1 AAADLLQRQLA
12 AFIVQLLEPVEAV
25 PAIPHHL
32 AGLTDV
38 AELLGQFQQPYLHAD
53 DLLLLGH
60 VVVSVHAGRRAA
72 VPALGENRVP
82 PPRLLSG
89 KTNNECQVKSKLI
102 QLKWLWA
109 RLKQLSMMALSREEL
124 LMKLGAARAHAPA
137 AWRLVVIAVA
147 PEGVTFTYHLD
158 RNRLRRARR
167 REGRYLLRTNLT
179 EDDPA

>member
-1 AAADLLQRQLA
+1 M
-12 AFIVQLLEPVEAV
+12 
-25 PAIPHHL
+25 
-32 AGLTDV
+32 
-38 AELLGQFQQPYLHAD
+38 
-53 DLLLLGH
+53 
-60 VVVSVHAGRRAA
+60 RR
-72 VPALGENRVP
+72 R
-82 PPRLLSG
+82 
-89 KTNNECQVKSKLI
+89 

-137 AWRLVVIAVA
+137 AWRFVVIAVA

-179 EDDPA
+179 EHGPAELWNVYLLLVRVEEAFKNLKGDLASGRSSIKTRPGSKRISSSPSWPLVCTPLLAQEAEQHLHLRAVGAASAVEHPVRG

>member
-1 AAADLLQRQLA
+1 M
-12 AFIVQLLEPVEAV
+12 
-25 PAIPHHL
+25 
-32 AGLTDV
+32 
-38 AELLGQFQQPYLHAD
+38 
-53 DLLLLGH
+53 
-60 VVVSVHAGRRAA
+60 RR
-72 VPALGENRVP
+72 R
-82 PPRLLSG
+82 
-89 KTNNECQVKSKLI
+89 

-179 EDDPA
+179 EHDPAKLWNVYLLLVRVEEAFKNLKGDLAIRPIFHQDQARIEAHIFIAFLAYCLHATPRAGSRAAPASPCGRCGECR